1 LKLLCLTCGRVRPA
15 VSRVDYTAGRARL
28 IAEHGL
34 CGCVQVTEVITEATT
49 EAVPEAPPEPAVA
62 D

>member
-1 LKLLCLTCGRVRPA
+1 
-15 VSRVDYTAGRARL
+15 VSRVDYTADRARL

-34 CGCVQVTEVITEATT
+34 CGCVQVTEAITEAIT
-49 EAVPEAPPEPAVA
+49 EAVPEAVPEAVAEAPPEPVVA